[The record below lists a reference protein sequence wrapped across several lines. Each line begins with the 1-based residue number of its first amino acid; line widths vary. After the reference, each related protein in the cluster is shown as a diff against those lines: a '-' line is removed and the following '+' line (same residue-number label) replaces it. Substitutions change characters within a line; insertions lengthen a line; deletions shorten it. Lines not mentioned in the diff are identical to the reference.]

1 MPERCDMTDTSPQL
15 PLFDAPPSRAAVK
28 AHFDRRRAAMR
39 RDEGVQLTVTNNRTF
54 LARMRQYAK
63 AMAMRRGSVHIDDVR
78 KHALELGIQPESS
91 SAWGAIFRERGWRQT
106 GEFRASTFVSNHG
119 HRSPVWRWAG

>member
-28 AHFDRRRAAMR
+28 AHFDRKRAAKR
-39 RDEGVQLTVTNNRTF
+39 RDEGVQRTVTNNRRF

-63 AMAMRRGSVHIDDVR
+63 AIAMRRGSVHIDDVR

-91 SAWGAIFRERGWRQT
+91 SAWGAIFREKGWRQT
-106 GEFRASTFVSNHG
+106 GELRASTFVSNHG
-119 HRSPVWRWAG
+119 HRSPVWRWGG